1 MPRLFRYWCVTCLS
15 LGLLVLG
22 SLMVPEAEGAEPQPE
37 PSGAPRVSLWRVGDQ
52 EGVLA
57 RFGADIYPVMK
68 RLNGGDHALDR
79 VLLALAE
86 TPLTPTQVQQR
97 SGLERDRVS
106 AVLVALDSLGMVR
119 AGGQGVLSLTVVVM
133 TDLQEGVVRVALA
146 GMARRV
152 ARSIHADTERLR
164 RAYEASRAASDPG
177 WDRVAPLILEKFLID
192 GTFLGEIGELEAV
205 TGVADLYND
214 KQRCIPV
221 FFLEEGDNFS
231 SFGTNWYPF
240 RQGEAQRELYVL
252 HGALLERPTV
262 RVDRFR
268 LDPGFRAA
276 LFRIT
281 PEGGLNSLSPPELE
295 MFTSLEWT
303 SGERLLVPIVQAA
316 SVRAIFPLIET
327 AARRAAEVMFE
338 DYDAITTAYEK
349 SPYAAFSTG
358 RGDYVQ
364 ACYHTL
370 FTLIIEELERAGS
383 VPPVPSPV
391 PEHYGVYL
399 VFGKLF

>member
-1 MPRLFRYWCVTCLS
+1 MPRLFRRWCVIFLS

-22 SLMVPEAEGAEPQPE
+22 SLMVPETEGAEPQPE
-37 PSGAPRVSLWRVGDQ
+37 QSGAPRVSLWRVGDQ
-52 EGVLA
+52 EGILA

-97 SGLERDRVS
+97 SGLDGDRVS

-119 AGGQGVLSLTVVVM
+119 AGGEAVVGLTVVVM
-133 TDLQEGVVRVALA
+133 TDRQQGVVRAALA

-152 ARSIHADTERLR
+152 ARCIQADAQELR
-164 RAYEASRAASDPG
+164 QAYEASRAPSDPP

-214 KQRCIPV
+214 KRRCIPV

-240 RQGEAQRELYVL
+240 RKGEEQREIDVL
-252 HGALLERPTV
+252 HGAVLERPTV
-262 RVDRFR
+262 RMDRYR
-268 LDPGFRAA
+268 RDPEFSSALFKIAPDGGLAA
-276 LFRIT
+276 LKPKERKVFK
-281 PEGGLNSLSPPELE
+281 
-295 MFTSLEWT
+295 SLEWA
-303 SGERLLVPIVQAA
+303 SGERFLVPIVHAA
-316 SVRAIFPLIET
+316 PVRAIFPLIET
-327 AARRAAEVMFE
+327 AARRAAGVMFE
-338 DYDAITTAYEK
+338 SYDAITTAYET
-349 SPYAAFSTG
+349 SPYSGFSTG
-358 RGDYVQ
+358 RGDFVQ

-370 FTLIIEELERAGS
+370 FSLVIEELERAGS

-399 VFGKLF
+399 VLGKLF